1 MRKKH
6 QAVHISTLAKKNFC
20 NEISLGDYTY
30 EEEIIDFDK
39 MMADMEDLANRYA
52 IANKINEEIII
63 VLIVYE
69 TPTNPCSERKPLQDF
84 FNAHGVECKELDY
97 PINSLASIKDE
108 PFDF

>member
-1 MRKKH
+1 
-6 QAVHISTLAKKNFC
+6 
-20 NEISLGDYTY
+20 
-30 EEEIIDFDK
+30 

-52 IANKINEEIII
+52 IANKIKEEIII

-69 TPTNPCSERKPLQDF
+69 TPANPCSERKPLQDF

-97 PINSLASIKDE
+97 PINSPASIKDK